1 MLDSEY
7 EIILMDILKK
17 LKQATISLQLQ
28 KVNILKDELQSVLTK
43 YMTNKDPK

>member
-17 LKQATISLQLQ
+17 LKQATISFQLQ
-28 KVNILKDELQSVLTK
+28 KVNILKDELQKVLTK
-43 YMTNKDPK
+43 YMANKDPK